1 MKITLDFDEKIISLN
16 HDVKIQELIEHLKKM
31 NIEWE
36 EWAIAWLPSYQWNT
50 TPNPWTTNPWTTNPD
65 LVTFSTSGTTKLNG
79 PTSISTTT
87 VEPDST
93 KADDFKIPPEELD
106 ELMKKLDVK

>member
-36 EWAIAWLPSYQWNT
+36 EWSIAWLPSYQWNT
-50 TPNPWTTNPWTTNPD
+50 SNPWTTNPD
-65 LVTFSTSGTTKLNG
+65 FVTFSSTGTKVNDQTPNY
-79 PTSISTTT
+79 TFSS
-87 VEPDST
+87 
-93 KADDFKIPPEELD
+93 EELD
-106 ELMKKLDVK
+106 EIMKKLDVK